1 MPKEVEKK
9 EKSTTRLESLL
20 SLPWGAWLL
29 LPMLV
34 LHVYLSNT
42 LFATSPKPIY
52 LNDLF
57 FSLSWTFPLGIL
69 IGGLFYFLHN
79 RNPKRAEYYFI
90 LTIGLQTGFTM
101 VWKILSF
108 WAISQGIYNPKIDL
122 SVRFSVLALLL
133 FLGKVKSEKFYFV
146 RLAEA
151 IRKFVV
157 FVFIVYASL
166 AILDRKF
173 VPKYERL
180 EHVPP
185 KNSYP
190 NIYFIVADAY
200 PWPQALEKYWRR
212 PAPLIKELEK
222 RGFSIQKKAYTF
234 FPGTDISMLCYWS
247 MRNEFLDKWPPIFES
262 IRALDSLGYQ
272 IRYFVSGYTPP
283 RIIRGEEE
291 YSFCTSEI
299 DEVFLRTYLF
309 PLGLLSKYIEAK
321 SYIHMVS
328 RHLLTTLTTPT
339 FNYIHLPIPH
349 RPYGIDST
357 GRPYL
362 SGIGDASSE
371 YRQIRYTDHVIL
383 RWIDTILAYEKKP
396 PIIILRSD
404 HGPVWDYLA
413 KEFSPQTPKD
423 TMQLAIALGSH
434 VLSAFYLPP
443 DFPEKPW
450 DTISNGNVFRLILRG
465 LTGDTLRFPYVKDIP
480 SHLNLRSKKY
490 LYQRLFYT
498 PF

>member
-1 MPKEVEKK
+1 MGLRRFQ
-9 EKSTTRLESLL
+9 RLF
-20 SLPWGAWLL
+20 SLPWGAWLFF
-29 LPMLV
+29 PMLV

-57 FSLSWTFPLGIL
+57 FSLSWAFPLGIL
-69 IGGLFYFLHN
+69 IGSLFYFLHN

-90 LTIGLQTGFTM
+90 LTIVLQVGFTI
-101 VWKILSF
+101 VWKILSL
-108 WAISQGIYNPKIDL
+108 WAVSKGIYNSNIDL
-122 SVRFSVLALLL
+122 SIRFSVLALLL
-133 FLGKVKSEKFYFV
+133 FLGKVKSEKLYSV

-166 AILDRKF
+166 AILDGRF
-173 VPKYERL
+173 VPRYEKF
-180 EHVPP
+180 EHTPS

-190 NIYFIVADAY
+190 NIYFIIADAY

-222 RGFSIQKKAYTF
+222 RGFSVQRKACTC
-234 FPGTDISMLCYWS
+234 FPRTCASMSCYWS
-247 MRNEFLDKWPPIFES
+247 MRNEFLDEWPPIFES

-291 YSFCTSEI
+291 YSFCTSEL

-328 RHLLTTLTTPT
+328 RNLLPTVATPAFT
-339 FNYIHLPIPH
+339 YIHLPIPH

-362 SGIGDASSE
+362 SGIGDASTE
-371 YRQIRYTDHVIL
+371 YSQIRYTDQVL
-383 RWIDTILAYEKKP
+383 LMWIDTILAHEKKP

-413 KEFSPQTPKD
+413 KEFSPRTPKD
-423 TMQLAIALGSH
+423 TMQLLIALGSH
-434 VLSAFYLPP
+434 VLSAFYVPP
-443 DFPEKPW
+443 NFSEKPW
-450 DTISNGNVFRLILRG
+450 DTISNGNVLRLILRG
-465 LTGDTLRFPYVKDIP
+465 LTGDTLRFSYVKDTP
-480 SHLNLRSKKY
+480 FHLNPSAKKY
-490 LYQRLFYT
+490 LYEKLF
-498 PF
+498 